1 MSPDQY
7 PAFDPQRFLRQGVG
21 RHGDLLG
28 LRYHAHGPD
37 WAELHLPYRETL
49 IGDPDSGVLASG
61 PILTMM
67 DMATSLSV
75 WTRLGRFRPHATLDL
90 RIDYLRPA
98 TPGKAVFGRGECYR
112 VTRNISFVR
121 GQAHDGDPA
130 DPLAHVAGTF
140 MFTDAPVDA
149 PAGAGA

>member
-1 MSPDQY
+1 MPPDPL
-7 PAFDPQRFLRQGVG
+7 PAFDPARFSRLGVG
-21 RHGDLLG
+21 GHGGLLG
-28 LRYHAHGPD
+28 LSYLAHGLD
-37 WAELHLPYRETL
+37 WCELQLPYRADL

-67 DMATSLSV
+67 DMATSLAV
-75 WTRLGRFRPHATLDL
+75 WTRLGSFRPHATLDL

-98 TPGKAVFGRGECYR
+98 TPGKTVIGHGECYR
-112 VTRNISFVR
+112 ITRSISFVR

-140 MFTDAPVDA
+140 MFTDAA
-149 PAGAGA
+149 

>member
-1 MSPDQY
+1 MTPDPL
-7 PAFDPQRFLRQGVG
+7 PAFDPQRFLR
-21 RHGDLLG
+21 HGLGGHGGLLG
-28 LRYHAHGPD
+28 LTYHGHGAD
-37 WAELHLPYRETL
+37 WVELQLPYRTDL
-49 IGDPDSGVLASG
+49 IGDPASGVLASG

-75 WTRLGRFRPHATLDL
+75 WTRAGAFRPHATLDL

-98 TPGKAVFGRGECYR
+98 TPGKTVFGRGECYR
-112 VTRNISFVR
+112 ITRAVSFVR

-140 MFTDAPVDA
+140 MFTDVK
-149 PAGAGA
+149 